1 MKQFH
6 TLISAALAVTI
17 LFTACT
23 SDASDNETTATTNT
37 TPATTTEVNAAEANQ
52 RKLEENKKLVTDFL
66 QSLLGDKDTTA
77 IDKYIADNIIQHSPL
92 LHDGKQGFKDDLL
105 PYLRRPDL
113 PKTKVDIKHIA
124 ADGDKVWVMVRDVA
138 PNRKVFARIDI
149 FKVENGKITEHWAVE
164 QAEAKESN
172 NKNTMF

>member
-52 RKLEENKKLVTDFL
+52 RKLEENKKVVTDFL

-124 ADGDKVWVMVRDVA
+124 ADGDKVWLMVRDVA
-138 PNRKVFARIDI
+138 PNGKVFARVDI
-149 FKVENGKITEHWAVE
+149 FKVENGKITEHWSVE
-164 QAEAKESN
+164 QAEPKESS

>member
-52 RKLEENKKLVTDFL
+52 RKLEENKKVVTDFL

-124 ADGDKVWVMVRDVA
+124 ADGDKVWLMVRDVA
-138 PNRKVFARIDI
+138 PNGKVFARIDI
-149 FKVENGKITEHWAVE
+149 FKVENGKITEHWSVE
-164 QAEAKESN
+164 QAEPKESS